1 MRPDTECVW
10 TKKACRPWDTDS
22 RLCTAGSDHNA
33 ALFGLEG
40 QLVAEVGVRD
50 GDQLAGTLAKAAAAQ
65 MRHAVLGDD
74 VVDIVLARR
83 DDGAR
88 CEDGLDLADR
98 AALGRGR
105 EGDEALA
112 PRT

>member
-50 GDQLAGTLAKAAAAQ
+50 GDQLAGTLVVTTAPGVRMDLILLIVPPLAVEVKA
-65 MRHAVLGDD
+65 MKL
-74 VVDIVLARR
+74 LPPR
-83 DDGAR
+83 DWQ
-88 CEDGLDLADR
+88 
-98 AALGRGR
+98 
-105 EGDEALA
+105 A